1 MISGLKLIQRGTCT
15 SHSLCYF
22 YLFVFTVKSFYDTY
36 ILNFYN
42 VLQATNIIINYKY
55 LVPYTILLTIIYNY
69 SQCYKIDK
77 IFSIN

>member
-1 MISGLKLIQRGTCT
+1 MISGLKLIQCGT

-36 ILNFYN
+36 IQQFYN
-42 VLQATNIIINYKY
+42 VLQAINIIINYKY
-55 LVPYTILLTIIYNY
+55 LVPYTILLSIIYNY
-69 SQCYKIDK
+69 SQWHKIDK